1 MTRAKYWRVVLITF
15 FSLSAAQALAQT
27 PPPSLPVITAA
38 RASQERHQ
46 GDPLAV
52 RAMNPGFDM
61 YPDSSL
67 VDFSFL
73 LDPPAGKHG
82 FVSISGDGHFQLAS
96 SRERIRF
103 WGVTIAANHVDIEKS
118 RIETVVD
125 VVARAGCN
133 LLRLHE
139 IDNRGGEQ
147 YNLVRRNII
156 DEAFPNHQVSSQ
168 FDEEYRDRV
177 DYWIHRAQ
185 QRGVYVYLVIRG
197 YRTFRPGDGVPGAND
212 MLRAAKPYA
221 FFDPRLIELQK
232 EYAEEWLFKHVN
244 PYTGV
249 PNGLNPAI
257 CMLEIENEDSLFFG
271 HVPWREF
278 MEPYRAHFAALWN
291 EWLKERYGSTEELRS
306 AWTDDRG
313 KLCLSANESLEEG
326 TVEIPEMSR
335 KGLEDPARL
344 DWTDPLAAPLR
355 TADGARFAADL
366 QRRYFATMRDF
377 LKSKGCAIPM
387 TAVVDSGVLLDTWTV
402 ARELGPVG
410 ENAYI
415 DHPSFKPGKT
425 WVGKS
430 FFSNANHIKE
440 TNVWNLGPHMARYKW
455 AGSPLVCREWATC
468 WPNEYRC
475 SSALDIA
482 SLSCA
487 QDYDSLIYF
496 SYYTWGNPETI
507 TSFGLQ
513 ADPARWGL
521 FGYAGLLFQRGDLQP
536 HPVKILIAYT
546 PEDLATYASWYR
558 PAQKL
563 AWHFRTENWNPED
576 NPEASDDLLL
586 TFVSGRSGAGS
597 FPGNDLVLFD
607 PHYDWR
613 SRQREQEKIKGL
625 IAASGYAFPWIYRQG
640 GFPLKEVEKEG
651 YVPLLADDISS
662 CSAFY
667 DPGRKV
673 FVLGGL
679 TEEEAVR
686 FTAKA
691 ARRIERD
698 DSDWQT
704 LDLENDTL
712 VTLSNESLI
721 RDIESGV
728 LTIATERFCSLSGEL
743 QPGRIYQAG
752 ALGVASISPI
762 GAIALAS
769 LDGLKLSESKRF
781 SLKMVTVAHNRGQR
795 LDPVEDGPKPFILED
810 QGAAPVQTEGKPSE
824 EPTRI
829 SLNGKPLI
837 EAGLIN
843 GTWEAVFD
851 LDRLEC
857 LVFCDT
863 PNVKIRI
870 NPDVFGDS
878 AVSDRTQ
885 ITKYNCE
892 YPPEDTGQS
901 EWEFIY
907 PGFAKYVRIQGAS
920 SGS

>member
-1 MTRAKYWRVVLITF
+1 MIGSLLLSIGSAYAQQDASPVEGIT
-15 FSLSAAQALAQT
+15 SGRQ
-27 PPPSLPVITAA
+27 
-38 RASQERHQ
+38 SQERYQ

-52 RAMNPGFDM
+52 RGMNPGFDM

-82 FVSISGDGHFQLAS
+82 FIEITDDGHFRLAATGK
-96 SRERIRF
+96 RVRF
-103 WGVTIAANHVDIEKS
+103 WGVTVAASHVDIEKS
-118 RIETVVD
+118 RIDTVVD
-125 VVARAGCN
+125 VIARAGCN

-156 DEAFPNHQVSSQ
+156 DEAYPDNNRSSQ

-177 DYWIHRAQ
+177 DYWIHCAR
-185 QRGVYVYLVIRG
+185 QRGIYVYLVIRG

-212 MLRAAKPYA
+212 MIRGAKPYA

-257 CMLEIENEDSLFFG
+257 CMLEIENEDSLFFN
-271 HVPWREF
+271 HVPWRKF
-278 MEPYRAHFAALWN
+278 MEPYRSNFAALWN
-291 EWLKERYGSTEELRS
+291 EWLKDKYETTGRLKL
-306 AWTDDRG
+306 AWTDGTG
-313 KLCLSANESLEEG
+313 KTCLSASESLELG
-326 TVEIPEMSR
+326 TVEIPEMST

-344 DWTDPLAAPLR
+344 DWTDPLDAPLR

-377 LKSKGCAIPM
+377 LKSQGCSIPM

-402 ARELGPVG
+402 AKELGTVG

-430 FFSNANHIKE
+430 FFSNVNYIKE
-440 TNVWNLGPHMARYKW
+440 TNVWDLAPHMARYKW

-521 FGYAGLLFQRGDLQP
+521 FGYAGLLFQRGDLP
-536 HPVKILIAYT
+536 VHPAKIRIAYASD
-546 PEDLATYASWYR
+546 DLAAWATYYR
-558 PAQKL
+558 AAQQL
-563 AWHFRTENWNPED
+563 AWQFRTENWNP
-576 NPEASDDLLL
+576 DDGPIDSKDTIL
-586 TFVSGRSGAGS
+586 TFASGRSGKGS
-597 FPGNDLVLFD
+597 FPGKDLVLFD
-607 PHYDWR
+607 PLYAWR
-613 SRQREQEKIKGL
+613 SGQSEQQRMQGL
-625 IAASGYAFPWIYRQG
+625 IAASGFAFPWIYREG
-640 GFPLKEVEKEG
+640 GFPSGEVEKEG
-651 YVPLLADDISS
+651 FVPLLADEVGN
-662 CSAFY
+662 CTAFY
-667 DPGRKV
+667 DPGRNV

-679 TEEEAVR
+679 SEEKAVR

-691 ARRIERD
+691 AGLMERG
-698 DSDWQT
+698 DSDWQKIDLRNET
-704 LDLENDTL
+704 LL
-712 VTLSNESLI
+712 TLSNESLI
-721 RDIESGV
+721 RDIDSGV
-728 LTIATERFCSLSGEL
+728 LTISTERFCSLSGEME
-743 QPGRIYQAG
+743 PGRVYQAG
-752 ALGVASISPI
+752 ELGLASVSPV
-762 GAIALAS
+762 GAIAMAS
-769 LDGLKLSESKRF
+769 LDSLTLSESRRF
-781 SLKMVTVAHNRGQR
+781 SVKMVTVAHNRGQR
-795 LDPVEDGPKPFILED
+795 LDPVEDGPKPFLLED

-824 EPTRI
+824 EPTRV

-837 EAGLIN
+837 EAGLVN

-851 LDRLEC
+851 LGRREC
-857 LVFCDT
+857 LLFCDT
-863 PNVKIRI
+863 PNIMFRI
-870 NPDVFGDS
+870 DPEVFRDS
-878 AVSDRTQ
+878 SISEKTR
-885 ITKYNCE
+885 ITKYNVE
-892 YPPEDTGQS
+892 FPPEDVAQS
-901 EWEFIY
+901 GWEFIY
-907 PGFAKYVRIQGAS
+907 PGFAKYVRIQAVAE
-920 SGS
+920 GS